1 MRAIR
6 KSELK
11 QTIRDEARAQV
22 RPPSVNLGANKTYQT
37 QVEAGRERLN
47 RVAAEGGDSKG
58 KKAKQE
64 LLYLLNNYLPSYDN
78 RIEQLIDIWR
88 RSGDK
93 DYDPGVRVKLRQAR
107 LNYSKKTNPI

>member
-1 MRAIR
+1 MRATR

-11 QTIRDEARAQV
+11 QMIRAEARAQV
-22 RPPSVNLGANKTYQT
+22 RPPSVNIGANKTYQT
-37 QVEAGRERLN
+37 QVEAGRDRLN
-47 RVAAEGGDSKG
+47 RAAAEGGDNKA
-58 KKAKQE
+58 KQAKQE

-93 DYDPGVRVKLRQAR
+93 DYDPAVRVKLRQAR
-107 LNYSKKTNPI
+107 LNYSKKTNAL